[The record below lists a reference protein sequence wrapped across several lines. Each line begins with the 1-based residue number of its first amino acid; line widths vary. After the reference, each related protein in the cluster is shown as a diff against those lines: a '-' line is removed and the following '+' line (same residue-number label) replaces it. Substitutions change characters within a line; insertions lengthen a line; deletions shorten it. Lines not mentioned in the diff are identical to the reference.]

1 MNNRWIPGVVL
12 NVRLTIVR
20 HHKLNVRSIQ
30 SQGAYVIRIDK
41 PRPAR
46 CGCSLTAK
54 PEKALSQSKTG
65 RQTVRGCWIR
75 SARDKLTDVDQR
87 TLETDLVVLPAI
99 ECAAD
104 DEPIVGGVRCKV
116 RRREC
121 KRWEREGTSI
131 TRDNVTGG
139 GRIGHAPE
147 LFTDRNVFD
156 GGDQAVSAREVM
168 VKHRAVMRPG
178 GGQCANDK
186 GRTDS

>member
-12 NVRLTIVR
+12 NVRFTIVR

-116 RRREC
+116 RRLEC
-121 KRWEREGTSI
+121 KRSERGTGY
-131 TRDNVTGG
+131 NVTSS

-168 VKHRAVMRPG
+168 VKHCAVMRPG
-178 GGQCANDK
+178 GGQCANDE
-186 GRTDS
+186 G